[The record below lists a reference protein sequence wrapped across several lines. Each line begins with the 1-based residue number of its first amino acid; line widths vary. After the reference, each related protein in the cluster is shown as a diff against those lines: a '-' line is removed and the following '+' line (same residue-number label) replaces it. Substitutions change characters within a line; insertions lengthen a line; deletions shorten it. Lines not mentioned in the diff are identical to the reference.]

1 MSGMLYSTVTLD
13 KSISLFTILDEMP
26 KNIAIIGGML
36 LIGGIFF
43 DIFGYG
49 TFNHFTPFGPELDIT
64 IATSQL
70 GFALAGIL
78 VGFGTKLSNGCTSGH
93 GLCGLARFSI
103 RSLVAVITFL
113 ISGFV
118 IATIAYHAGGLGPF
132 TEERYSPKILYD
144 HSVTSNICIVLGILL
159 PLFGLYMRIKSAN
172 GNISEATIKKV
183 VREIASGLL
192 YCH

>member
-1 MSGMLYSTVTLD
+1 
-13 KSISLFTILDEMP
+13 
-26 KNIAIIGGML
+26 ML

-43 DIFGYG
+43 DIFQYG
-49 TFNHFTPFGPELDIT
+49 TSNHFTPFGPANDIT

-113 ISGFV
+113 VSGLA

-132 TEERYSPKILYD
+132 TEQEFSPILMYN
-144 HSVTSNICIVLGILL
+144 HSITANICIVIGVIL
-159 PLFGLYMRIKSAN
+159 PLIGLYLRVKTANDGIAELKSN
-172 GNISEATIKKV
+172 VGN
-183 VREIASGLL
+183 
-192 YCH
+192 